1 MNMQTT
7 TLCGGSKHIGC
18 ALMLWTLNLWRAIK
32 VAKNLNQDT
41 IPLNLTHGGLP
52 IEVNNRA
59 NAFATFFKEKIT
71 THVVR
76 ARVSPNVYNGSNKIM
91 VLNRNFMLPKD
102 IKECML
108 TLQSKKCEGFDQI
121 PLCVITD
128 ARDIL
133 LDPMADLFSKI
144 YLTGAIPDQFKL
156 KLKNVSVQLL

>member
-1 MNMQTT
+1 MTIRLLKLDRLRNSNVNFLEIRKLNKEIMLFHFTSKKNKIMNLV
-7 TLCGGSKHIGC
+7 LCNGN
-18 ALMLWTLNLWRAIK
+18 ANNLWRAIK

-102 IKECML
+102 IKECMH

-128 ARDIL
+128 ARDMPCSI
-133 LDPMADLFSKI
+133 S
-144 YLTGAIPDQFKL
+144 
-156 KLKNVSVQLL
+156 